1 MPKPAEQ
8 FVHVMLFEC
17 PDCTLAISFALTTDK
32 RNFEDVDRDSYTLQ
46 CSCGWLGSSLG
57 ALAIIEGI
65 WSKVGSLGPAFV
77 RDQNRLPTKSRTIV
91 QITFESNFF
100 SELNDRQTD
109 FPASK
114 K

>member
-57 ALAIIEGI
+57 ALARKHWVES
-65 WSKVGSLGPAFV
+65 WSLGPAFV

>member
-32 RNFEDVDRDSYTLQ
+32 RNFEGVDRDSYTLQ

-57 ALAIIEGI
+57 ALARKHWVESWEPRTSIC
-65 WSKVGSLGPAFV
+65 SGPEPPPDEV
-77 RDQNRLPTKSRTIV
+77 K
-91 QITFESNFF
+91 
-100 SELNDRQTD
+100 NDRSD
-109 FPASK
+109 HVRE
-114 K
+114 